1 MHDRVENDKLERE
14 RRSQIP
20 LPPPPPSRGPI
31 PISPFRRQEGSDST
45 NPVDGK
51 RKKVTMNSPLE
62 KAF

>member
-31 PISPFRRQEGSDST
+31 PISPFQRQEGSDNT

-51 RKKVTMNSPLE
+51 RRKVTMNSPLE